1 MIVELISKYLESNKR
16 LVVPNL
22 GAFIVKEAGRTVLFS
37 NLIKTDDGVLRS
49 LLERSGVSQLE
60 AAGVV
65 DRFVFEV
72 KDKLEKGGVCP
83 LSGFG
88 ELRNGANGTL
98 QFAYNPSVTGENLD
112 GNAAAKIAER
122 EAARRAAQAEIA
134 VEQDEEEIEISIA
147 PRKEPESQVTPAP
160 APSIEKPA
168 EIEPQPEKM
177 IETPRQRRS
186 ALRPQDDYVKGLR
199 YGKGRKVVTGREGV
213 AKRKSTNGDLIIK
226 IAIVAAV
233 IAVLALAYGFYNNWR
248 NQQYLYADPSDEQ
261 IYDVAPATA
270 EQGVRNPDLDY
281 ITPNEN

>member
-1 MIVELISKYLESNKR
+1 MIVELISKYLEHNKR

-37 NLIKTDDGVLRS
+37 NLIKADDGVLRS
-49 LLERSGVSQLE
+49 LVERNGVSQLE

-72 KDKLEKGGVCP
+72 KESLEKSGVCA

-98 QFAYNPSVTGENLD
+98 QFTYNPSVKGENLD
-112 GNAAAKIAER
+112 GNAAAKLAER
-122 EAARRAAQAEIA
+122 EAARRVAQEETTM
-134 VEQDEEEIEISIA
+134 EQDEEIEISVA
-147 PRKEPESQVTPAP
+147 PRKEAEPQAAP
-160 APSIEKPA
+160 APEKQV
-168 EIEPQPEKM
+168 EQRVEVEQKPEQG
-177 IETPRQRRS
+177 IETPRQRR
-186 ALRPQDDYVKGLR
+186 AAPREQNDYVKGLR

-213 AKRKSTNGDLIIK
+213 TSRRSNNGDLIIK
-226 IAIVAAV
+226 IAIVAAI
-233 IAVLALAYGFYNNWR
+233 IATLALAYGLYNDWR
-248 NQQYLYADPSDEQ
+248 NQQYLYEDLRDEQ
-261 IYDVAPATA
+261 IYDELPASA

>member
-1 MIVELISKYLESNKR
+1 MIVELISKYLEHNKR

-37 NLIKTDDGVLRS
+37 NLIKADDGVLRS
-49 LLERSGVSQLE
+49 LVERNGVSQLE

-72 KDKLEKGGVCP
+72 KESLEKSGVCA

-98 QFAYNPSVTGENLD
+98 QFTYNPSVKGENLD
-112 GNAAAKIAER
+112 GNAAAKLAER
-122 EAARRAAQAEIA
+122 EAARRVAQEETTM
-134 VEQDEEEIEISIA
+134 EQDEEIEISVA
-147 PRKEPESQVTPAP
+147 PRKEAEPQAAP
-160 APSIEKPA
+160 APEKQV
-168 EIEPQPEKM
+168 EQRVEVEQKPEQE
-177 IETPRQRRS
+177 IETPRQRRT
-186 ALRPQDDYVKGLR
+186 APREQNDYVKGLR

-213 AKRKSTNGDLIIK
+213 TSRRSNNGDLIIK
-226 IAIVAAV
+226 IAIVAAI
-233 IAVLALAYGFYNNWR
+233 IATLALAYGLYNDWR
-248 NQQYLYADPSDEQ
+248 NQQYLYEDLRDEQ
-261 IYDVAPATA
+261 IYDEVPASA

>member
-1 MIVELISKYLESNKR
+1 MIVELISKYLEHNKR

-37 NLIKTDDGVLRS
+37 NLIKADDGVLRS
-49 LLERSGVSQLE
+49 LVERNGVSQLE

-72 KDKLEKGGVCP
+72 KESLEKSGVCA

-98 QFAYNPSVTGENLD
+98 QFTYNPSVKGENLD
-112 GNAAAKIAER
+112 GNAAAKLAER
-122 EAARRAAQAEIA
+122 EAARRVAQVETT
-134 VEQDEEEIEISIA
+134 VEQDEEIEISVA
-147 PRKEPESQVTPAP
+147 PRKEAEPQAAP
-160 APSIEKPA
+160 APEKQV
-168 EIEPQPEKM
+168 EQIVEVEQKPEQE
-177 IETPRQRRS
+177 IETPRQRR
-186 ALRPQDDYVKGLR
+186 AAPREQNDYVKGLR

-213 AKRKSTNGDLIIK
+213 TSRRSNNGDLIIK
-226 IAIVAAV
+226 IAIVAAI
-233 IAVLALAYGFYNNWR
+233 IATLALAYGLYNDWR
-248 NQQYLYADPSDEQ
+248 NQQYLYEDLRDEQ
-261 IYDVAPATA
+261 IYDEVPASA

>member
-22 GAFIVKEAGRTVLFS
+22 GTFIVKEAGRTVLFS

-72 KDKLEKGGVCP
+72 KDKLEKDGVCP

-98 QFAYNPSVTGENLD
+98 QFAYNPSVMGENLD

-147 PRKEPESQVTPAP
+147 PRQQPEPQVAPAP
-160 APSIEKPA
+160 APSNEKPA
-168 EIEPQPEKM
+168 ETEPQPEKM

-186 ALRPQDDYVKGLR
+186 APRPQDDYVKGLR
-199 YGKGRKVVTGREGV
+199 YGKGRKGAGR
-213 AKRKSTNGDLIIK
+213 AAAPKRKSNKGDLIIK
-226 IAIVAAV
+226 IAIAAAV

>member
-49 LLERSGVSQLE
+49 LVERNGVSQLE

-72 KDKLEKGGVCP
+72 KDSLEKSGVCA
-83 LSGFG
+83 LGGFG

-98 QFAYNPSVTGENLD
+98 QFTYNPSVKGENLD
-112 GNAAAKIAER
+112 GNAAAKLAER
-122 EAARRAAQAEIA
+122 EAARRVAQEETTM
-134 VEQDEEEIEISIA
+134 EQDEEIEISVA
-147 PRKEPESQVTPAP
+147 PRKEAEPQAAP
-160 APSIEKPA
+160 APEKQV
-168 EIEPQPEKM
+168 EQRVEVEQKPEQE
-177 IETPRQRRS
+177 IETPRQRRV
-186 ALRPQDDYVKGLR
+186 APREQNDYVKGLR

-213 AKRKSTNGDLIIK
+213 TSRRSNNGDLIIK
-226 IAIVAAV
+226 IAIVAAI
-233 IAVLALAYGFYNNWR
+233 IATLALAYGLYNDWR
-248 NQQYLYADPSDEQ
+248 NQQYLYEDLRDEQ
-261 IYDVAPATA
+261 IYDEVPASA

>member
-1 MIVELISKYLESNKR
+1 MIVELISKYLEHNKR

-37 NLIKTDDGVLRS
+37 NLLKADDGVLRS
-49 LLERSGVSQLE
+49 LVERNGVSQLE

-72 KDKLEKGGVCP
+72 KESLEKSGVCA

-98 QFAYNPSVTGENLD
+98 QFTYNPSVKGENLD
-112 GNAAAKIAER
+112 GNVAAKLAER
-122 EAARRAAQAEIA
+122 EAARRVAQVETTM
-134 VEQDEEEIEISIA
+134 EQDEEIEISVA
-147 PRKEPESQVTPAP
+147 PRKEAEPQAAP
-160 APSIEKPA
+160 APEKQV
-168 EIEPQPEKM
+168 EQRVEVEQKPEQE
-177 IETPRQRRS
+177 IETPRQRR
-186 ALRPQDDYVKGLR
+186 AAPREQNDYVKGLR

-213 AKRKSTNGDLIIK
+213 TSRRSNNGDLIIK
-226 IAIVAAV
+226 IAIVAAI
-233 IAVLALAYGFYNNWR
+233 IATLALAYGLYNDWR
-248 NQQYLYADPSDEQ
+248 NQQYLYEDLRDEQ
-261 IYDVAPATA
+261 IYDEVPASA

>member
-1 MIVELISKYLESNKR
+1 MIVELISKYLEHNKR

-37 NLIKTDDGVLRS
+37 NLIKADDGVLRS
-49 LLERSGVSQLE
+49 LVERNGVSQLE

-72 KDKLEKGGVCP
+72 KESLEKSGVCA

-98 QFAYNPSVTGENLD
+98 QFTYNPSVKGENLD
-112 GNAAAKIAER
+112 GNAAAKLAER
-122 EAARRAAQAEIA
+122 EAARRVAQVETT
-134 VEQDEEEIEISIA
+134 VEQDEEIEISVA
-147 PRKEPESQVTPAP
+147 PRKEAEPQAAP
-160 APSIEKPA
+160 APEKQV
-168 EIEPQPEKM
+168 EQRVEVEQKPEQE
-177 IETPRQRRS
+177 IETPRQRRT
-186 ALRPQDDYVKGLR
+186 APREQNDYVKGLR

-213 AKRKSTNGDLIIK
+213 TSRRSNNGDLIIK
-226 IAIVAAV
+226 IAIVAAI
-233 IAVLALAYGFYNNWR
+233 IATLALAYGLYNDWR
-248 NQQYLYADPSDEQ
+248 NQQYLYEDLRDEQ
-261 IYDVAPATA
+261 IYDEVPASA

>member
-1 MIVELISKYLESNKR
+1 MIVELISKYLEHNKR

-37 NLIKTDDGVLRS
+37 NLIKADDGVLRS
-49 LLERSGVSQLE
+49 LVERNGVSQLE

-72 KDKLEKGGVCP
+72 KESLEKSGVCA

-98 QFAYNPSVTGENLD
+98 QFTYNPSVKGENLD
-112 GNAAAKIAER
+112 GNAAAKLAER
-122 EAARRAAQAEIA
+122 EAARRVAQVETT
-134 VEQDEEEIEISIA
+134 VEQDEEIEISVA
-147 PRKEPESQVTPAP
+147 PRKEVEPQAAP
-160 APSIEKPA
+160 APEKQVEQRVEVEQKPEQ
-168 EIEPQPEKM
+168 EIEA
-177 IETPRQRRS
+177 PRQRR
-186 ALRPQDDYVKGLR
+186 AAPREQNDYVKGLR

-213 AKRKSTNGDLIIK
+213 TSRRSNNGDLIIK
-226 IAIVAAV
+226 IAIVAAI
-233 IAVLALAYGFYNNWR
+233 IATLALAYGLYNDWR
-248 NQQYLYADPSDEQ
+248 NQQYLYEDLRDEQ
-261 IYDVAPATA
+261 IYDEVPASA

>member
-1 MIVELISKYLESNKR
+1 MIVELISKYLEHNKR

-37 NLIKTDDGVLRS
+37 NLIKADDGVLRS
-49 LLERSGVSQLE
+49 LVERNGVSQLE

-72 KDKLEKGGVCP
+72 KESLEKSGVCA

-98 QFAYNPSVTGENLD
+98 QFTYNPSVKGENLD
-112 GNAAAKIAER
+112 GNAAAKLAER
-122 EAARRAAQAEIA
+122 EAARRVAQVETT
-134 VEQDEEEIEISIA
+134 VEQDEEIEISVA
-147 PRKEPESQVTPAP
+147 PRKEAEPQAAP
-160 APSIEKPA
+160 APEKQV
-168 EIEPQPEKM
+168 EQRVEVEQKPEQE
-177 IETPRQRRS
+177 IETPRQRR
-186 ALRPQDDYVKGLR
+186 AAPREQNDYVKGLR

-213 AKRKSTNGDLIIK
+213 TSRRSNNGDLIIK
-226 IAIVAAV
+226 IAIVAAI
-233 IAVLALAYGFYNNWR
+233 IATLALAYGLYNDWR
-248 NQQYLYADPSDEQ
+248 NQQYLYEDLRDEQ
-261 IYDVAPATA
+261 IYDEVPASA

>member
-1 MIVELISKYLESNKR
+1 MIVELISKYLEHNKR

-49 LLERSGVSQLE
+49 LVERNGVSQLE

-72 KDKLEKGGVCP
+72 KESLEKSGVCA

-98 QFAYNPSVTGENLD
+98 QFTYNPSVKGENLD
-112 GNAAAKIAER
+112 GNAAAKLAER
-122 EAARRAAQAEIA
+122 EAARRVAQVETT
-134 VEQDEEEIEISIA
+134 VEQDEEIEISVA
-147 PRKEPESQVTPAP
+147 PRKEAEPQVAP
-160 APSIEKPA
+160 APEKQV
-168 EIEPQPEKM
+168 EQRVEVEQKPEQE
-177 IETPRQRRS
+177 IETPRQRRV
-186 ALRPQDDYVKGLR
+186 APREQNDYVKGLR

-213 AKRKSTNGDLIIK
+213 TSRRSNNGDLIIK
-226 IAIVAAV
+226 IAIVAAI
-233 IAVLALAYGFYNNWR
+233 IATLALAYGLYNDWR
-248 NQQYLYADPSDEQ
+248 NQQYLYEDLRDEQ
-261 IYDVAPATA
+261 IYDEVPASA